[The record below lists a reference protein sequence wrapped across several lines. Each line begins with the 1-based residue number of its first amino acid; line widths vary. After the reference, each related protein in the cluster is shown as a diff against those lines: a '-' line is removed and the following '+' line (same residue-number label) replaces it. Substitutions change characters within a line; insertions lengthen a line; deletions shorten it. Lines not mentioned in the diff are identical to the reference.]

1 MYSVKATICKIISC
15 CLLAL
20 MAAVA
25 VHGADAHPPAN
36 NRQLKTKIMP
46 EYPELA
52 RQFQIKGSVR
62 LELLVKPDGHVQK
75 INVLGG
81 NPVLAQAAI
90 LAVRK
95 WRYEPANAES
105 NIVVK
110 LDFDPGSK

>member
-1 MYSVKATICKIISC
+1 MCSVKATICKIIPC
-15 CLLAL
+15 CLLLLA
-20 MAAVA
+20 AAVA
-25 VHGADAHPPAN
+25 VRGADAHPPAN

-52 RQFQIKGSVR
+52 RRFRIKGAVR
-62 LELLVKPDGHVQK
+62 LELLVKPDGRVQN

-81 NPVLAQAAI
+81 NPVLAQSAM

-95 WRYEPANAES
+95 WRYQPASTES
-105 NIVVK
+105 KIVVK